1 MTEGLSVWAIQNY
14 SLGQLRRLDLKTTLQ
29 EPAFLANLGGNEGR
43 KDANPWEMQAT
54 YLWPLN

>member
-14 SLGQLRRLDLKTTLQ
+14 SLGTIATPGPETNLQ